1 MSFKIEKLVKIL
13 WIYFLL
19 DIILHPKWNNNN
31 NIKKKILVSKF
42 LILLIKITNIW

>member
-1 MSFKIEKLVKIL
+1 MSFKIEKLVKIV

-19 DIILHPKWNNNN
+19 DIILRPKWNNN

-42 LILLIKITNIW
+42 LILLIKITN